1 MNTWSGSS
9 ASSPPR
15 RETGGVALAAD
26 THDGVFETGVDVLD
40 TLTDWLLSRLPSLA
54 RY

>member
-1 MNTWSGSS
+1 M
-9 ASSPPR
+9 
-15 RETGGVALAAD
+15 ALAAD